1 MKTTYNKG
9 LTGLFIAWG
18 LLLGTPVTVA
28 AMDNKSPVPL
38 RIDILK
44 EALAQ
49 PTDDIITGS
58 IQKNTAPAGADKVIT
73 GSVLKENEL
82 LNYCFNISDAATE
95 ARSSMLKEKLEKIET
110 RVDKK
115 LTKLAKRIKVLKKW
129 TQRRDQF
136 LQNANDSLIQIFQSM
151 RPDAAA
157 LQMTELGPGLASAI
171 IAKLEPKYSSAILT
185 EMKPEDAADI
195 TKILTTAMDTD
206 GKKKK

>member
-1 MKTTYNKG
+1 MSRVMQKIVRKKWSQA
-9 LTGLFIAWG
+9 LI
-18 LLLGTPVTVA
+18 LLGFMMSLSGTVM
-28 AMDNKSPVPL
+28 AMDKKSPVPL

-44 EALAQ
+44 SELEQ

-58 IQKNTAPAGADKVIT
+58 IQQTDDVVT

-95 ARSSMLKEKLEKIET
+95 ARSSILKEKLEKIET

-115 LTKLAKRIKVLKKW
+115 LTKLAKRIKTLKAW
-129 TQRRDQF
+129 TTRRDQF
-136 LQNANDSLIQIFQSM
+136 LRNANDSLIQIFQTM

-157 LQMTELGPGLASAI
+157 MQMTELGPGLASAI

-185 EMKPEDAADI
+185 EMKPEDAANI
-195 TKILTTAMDTD
+195 TKVLTTAMDTD